1 MDSNLIDN
9 VVVKP
14 AVSGATALMSWG
26 LQDISYIASIVASII
41 AIIVGGNSLYHI
53 IKGWLKK

>member
-9 VVVKP
+9 VVIKP
-14 AVSGATALMSWG
+14 AVSGTTALMSWG
-26 LQDISYIASIVASII
+26 LQDVSYIASIAASVI
-41 AIIVGGNSLYHI
+41 AILVGGNSLYHI

>member
-9 VVVKP
+9 VVVKS
-14 AVSGATALMSWG
+14 AVSGTTALMSWG
-26 LQDISYIASIVASII
+26 LQDVSYIASIIASVI
-41 AIIVGGNSLYHI
+41 AILVGLNSLYHI